1 MNIGNF
7 GSDENLR
14 GAAGEE
20 EISARPFSTRS
31 FSSGDVAS
39 SDDSNHQSRSS
50 FSGERSVVAGRFM
63 NMLHAH
69 DDARVMFLSA
79 HQPRTR

>member
-1 MNIGNF
+1 MSIGNF
-7 GSDENLR
+7 GFDGNFRS
-14 GAAGEE
+14 AAGEE
-20 EISARPFSTRS
+20 EISARPFSR
-31 FSSGDVAS
+31 GDAS
-39 SDDSNHQSRSS
+39 SENTDPQSTSHISSQRSL
-50 FSGERSVVAGRFM
+50 VAGRFM